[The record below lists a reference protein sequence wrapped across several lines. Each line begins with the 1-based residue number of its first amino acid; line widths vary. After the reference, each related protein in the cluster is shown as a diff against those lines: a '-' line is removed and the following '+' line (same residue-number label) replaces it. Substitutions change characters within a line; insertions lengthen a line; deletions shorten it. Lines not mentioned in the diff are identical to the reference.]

1 VNLTGHVWSY
11 TVVSANARFVQG
23 LAPAHRA
30 IFDRTLAEA
39 MAWLA
44 DETAAEEENLLKRM
58 QAERGVQIVRPD
70 VAAFQATAA
79 PIVARFAAE
88 RCRPGILDDIAKA
101 AE

>member
-1 VNLTGHVWSY
+1 VNLTGHVWSF
-11 TVVSANARFVQG
+11 TVVTANAGFVKG
-23 LAPAHRA
+23 LSSAQKA
-30 IFDRTLAEA
+30 IFDRTLSEA

-44 DETAAEEENLLKRM
+44 EETANEEDNLLKRM
-58 QAERGVQIVRPD
+58 QAERGIEIVRPD
-70 VAAFQATAA
+70 VAAFQRIAQ